1 MNNGKKIHNFS
12 AGPSILSEYAL
23 EKSIQDIQNFAGT
36 GLSVLEVSHRSKPFV
51 EVVDQAQ
58 ALVKKLLGLND
69 DYDVLFLQGGASTQF
84 FQIPQNFLQ
93 SKAVYL
99 NTGTWSKKAIKEA
112 KGFGNVVVTASSEE
126 SNFNYIPNGYHID
139 EDADYFHCTSNN
151 TIFGTQMKSFPNT
164 TVPII
169 CDMSSDIFSKKLD
182 YTKFHMIY
190 AGAQKNMGPAGV
202 TLVVIRKDM
211 YDRVADRHI
220 PSMLGYKLHAENGSM
235 YNTPPVFP
243 ILVSKYNMEWVLN
256 NGGVAGM
263 EERNSA
269 KADLLYNAIDNSPYF
284 AGTAERESRSH
295 MNACFVFKSEFE
307 NLADKFD
314 AACKEGNITG
324 LKGHRSVGGYRASL
338 YNALPIESVQALVD
352 RMENFNK

>member
-23 EKSIQDIQNFAGT
+23 TKSTQDIQNFAGT
-36 GLSVLEVSHRSKPFV
+36 GLSVLEISHRSKPFV

-58 ALVKKLLGLND
+58 LLVKELLGLND
-69 DYDVLFLQGGASTQF
+69 DYDVMFLQGGASTQF
-84 FQIPQNFLQ
+84 FQVPQNFLQ
-93 SKAVYL
+93 QKAAYL
-99 NTGTWSKKAIKEA
+99 NTGTWSQKAIKEA
-112 KGFGNVVVTASSEE
+112 KGFGKVVVAASSED
-126 SNFNYIPNGYHID
+126 SNFNFIPKDYSID
-139 EDADYFHCTSNN
+139 SDADYFHCTSNN
-151 TIFGTQMKSFPNT
+151 TIFGTQMKSFPET
-164 TVPII
+164 EVPMI

-182 YTKFHMIY
+182 YSKFQMIY

-220 PSMLGYKLHAENGSM
+220 PTMLGYKIHAENGSM

-243 ILVSKYNMEWVLN
+243 ILVSKYNLEWVKN

-263 EERNSA
+263 EDRNTA
-269 KADLLYNAIDNSPYF
+269 KAELLYNAIDNSPYF
-284 AGTAERESRSH
+284 VGTAEMESRSH
-295 MNACFVFKSEFE
+295 MNACFVFKAEFE
-307 NLADKFD
+307 HLAEKFD
-314 AACKEGNITG
+314 AACKEGNISG

-338 YNALPIESVQALVD
+338 YNALPIESVQALVNII
-352 RMENFNK
+352 ENFA